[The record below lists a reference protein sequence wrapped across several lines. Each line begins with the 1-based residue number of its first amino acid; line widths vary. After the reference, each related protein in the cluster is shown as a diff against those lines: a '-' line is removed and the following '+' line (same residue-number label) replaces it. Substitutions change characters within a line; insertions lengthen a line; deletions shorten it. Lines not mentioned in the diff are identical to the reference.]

1 MSTILIGAD
10 ALESFV
16 CDLFVAAGLP
26 QEWAQAEAEILV
38 WADLRGVGSHGVLR
52 IPSYLSWMPR
62 GLRKADA
69 DIRTIKDKG
78 VIGVLEADRGPGLY
92 VARRAMDMAIEKARA
107 HGIGFVW
114 VRQGTHTGAI
124 GYYARRAA
132 EAGMVG
138 MTMCS
143 SRPLMA
149 YFGSRDAVLGT
160 SPIAIGV
167 PRANGTP
174 IVFDM
179 AAAATTIGAMAQAR
193 QSGKPLP
200 HGVALDAQG
209 HVTTDPYKAET
220 PLPIAGPKGS
230 GLGFMIE
237 CLCSL
242 LTGFPLVASALEDPS
257 LRNEFLLN
265 TLCIAID
272 PEALDV
278 AASFGKEVDRL
289 ARDIA
294 SLPRAD
300 GVSEILM
307 PGQRGDRVMAQ
318 RRRDGI
324 PIPEGIWK
332 QLATEAQKRGV
343 AVPAAASSS

>member
-1 MSTILIGAD
+1 MSTIVIGAK
-10 ALESFV
+10 ALETFV

-26 QEWAQAEAEILV
+26 QDWAKAEAEILV

-52 IPSYLSWMPR
+52 VPSYLAWMPR

-69 DIRTIKDKG
+69 QIRTIRDKG
-78 VIGVLEADRGPGLY
+78 VLAVLEADRGPGLY
-92 VARRAMDMAIEKARA
+92 VTQLAMDMAIEKARA

-114 VRQGTHTGAI
+114 VRQGTHTGAM

-174 IVFDM
+174 VVFDM
-179 AAAATTIGAMAQAR
+179 ASAATTIGAMAQAR

-242 LTGFPLVASALEDPS
+242 LTGFPLVASALEDPA
-257 LRNEFLLN
+257 LKTEYVLN
-265 TLCIAID
+265 ALCIAID
-272 PEALDV
+272 PEALGVSDTF
-278 AASFGKEVDRL
+278 AAEVDRL

-294 SLPRAD
+294 AEPRAE

-307 PGQRGDRVMAQ
+307 PGERGDRVMAQ
-318 RRRDGI
+318 RLMEGI
-324 PIPEGIWK
+324 PVPEGIWK
-332 QLATEAQKRGV
+332 QLVNEAQKRGV
-343 AVPAAASSS
+343 SVPSASSS